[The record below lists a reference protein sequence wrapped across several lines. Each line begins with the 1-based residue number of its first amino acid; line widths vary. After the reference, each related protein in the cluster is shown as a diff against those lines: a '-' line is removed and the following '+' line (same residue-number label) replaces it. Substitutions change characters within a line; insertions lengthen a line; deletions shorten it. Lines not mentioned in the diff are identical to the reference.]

1 MNGFFS
7 KAASFLSASV
17 LAAACTVSFP
27 AEAANAHYCDAQDD
41 KEAVYESFY
50 DVGDTDISAYTGNAR
65 IWIDRVTADPDK
77 LSADS
82 EFEVSVHVSG
92 AADTVGKIS
101 LHFIYDTRLT
111 LVTEQTAIG
120 NVLMKTGDA
129 VSEFTNVVMSGG
141 KEGSLYLMS
150 NHVKNILKD
159 GTLCTMKFKLPS
171 DVKGGEVFPVGIEY
185 ITKSGGSD
193 CFCDAFNSEE
203 AKLQEAYIFTE
214 GITNGYIKVSG
225 EDDFVLGDVNNDGS
239 IDSGDAS
246 DILLAY
252 SNTQTGS
259 STGLDERAEKAANV
273 NGDQYIDS
281 NDASVVLAYY
291 AYTQTGGHGSLEEYL
306 SSDPGQ

>member
-1 MNGFFS
+1 M
-7 KAASFLSASV
+7 
-17 LAAACTVSFP
+17 
-27 AEAANAHYCDAQDD
+27 
-41 KEAVYESFY
+41 
-50 DVGDTDISAYTGNAR
+50 
-65 IWIDRVTADPDK
+65 
-77 LSADS
+77 
-82 EFEVSVHVSG
+82 
-92 AADTVGKIS
+92 
-101 LHFIYDTRLT
+101 
-111 LVTEQTAIG
+111 
-120 NVLMKTGDA
+120 
-129 VSEFTNVVMSGG
+129 
-141 KEGSLYLMS
+141 
-150 NHVKNILKD
+150 
-159 GTLCTMKFKLPS
+159 
-171 DVKGGEVFPVGIEY
+171 GIEY

-225 EDDFVLGDVNNDGS
+225 GEDFVLGDVNNDGS